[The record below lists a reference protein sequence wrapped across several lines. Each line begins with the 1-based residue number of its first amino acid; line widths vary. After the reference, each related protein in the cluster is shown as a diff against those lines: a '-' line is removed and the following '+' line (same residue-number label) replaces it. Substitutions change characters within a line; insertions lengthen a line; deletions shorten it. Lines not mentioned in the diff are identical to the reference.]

1 MTILNLGNNPIRTCS
16 SPLSRRSLLKI
27 GAALPIAGLA
37 TQTGQLQAAVDAP
50 AKSVLFVNL
59 IGAPSHLDLFDPKP
73 DAPSEYRGPFNV
85 ISTKTPGVYFSELLP
100 KCAAISN
107 KFTVCR
113 SNVNYSADHLI
124 AMSIMMTG
132 YEPTDGG
139 ETGNGTPF
147 GYQPNFGSI
156 VSRAKRVGGMPS
168 FVSLAKGAIGDGR
181 GPSLGAGGNKWGRR
195 FDPFMIHCDQAG
207 GVSLPGLDL
216 LDGLTPN
223 RLGDRRKLQQEL
235 NFAKQQVD
243 ELSSTDLSNLYSQA
257 FELLTSTTTNR
268 AFNLEGESK
277 QTRNA
282 YGQSSFGQSC
292 LLGRRLVEA
301 GVPYVQVNWS
311 QFAEVLY
318 GFSDYGWD
326 THADNFGLMEDLHGP
341 LLDQV
346 FSTLINDLDDRGLLE
361 TTLVVCMGEF
371 GRTPRI
377 NGIGSRDHW
386 HQCYFSVWAGA
397 GVPRGHVIGTSDKR
411 AESPITEPFNPA
423 MVGTTILEKMGITSQ
438 QRAEFRILQDS
449 HAFEPLM

>member
-1 MTILNLGNNPIRTCS
+1 M
-16 SPLSRRSLLKI
+16 
-27 GAALPIAGLA
+27 
-37 TQTGQLQAAVDAP
+37 
-50 AKSVLFVNL
+50 
-59 IGAPSHLDLFDPKP
+59 
-73 DAPSEYRGPFNV
+73 
-85 ISTKTPGVYFSELLP
+85 
-100 KCAAISN
+100 
-107 KFTVCR
+107 
-113 SNVNYSADHLI
+113 
-124 AMSIMMTG
+124 
-132 YEPTDGG
+132 
-139 ETGNGTPF
+139 
-147 GYQPNFGSI
+147 
-156 VSRAKRVGGMPS
+156 
-168 FVSLAKGAIGDGR
+168 
-181 GPSLGAGGNKWGRR
+181 
-195 FDPFMIHCDQAG
+195 
-207 GVSLPGLDL
+207 
-216 LDGLTPN
+216 
-223 RLGDRRKLQQEL
+223 
-235 NFAKQQVD
+235 
-243 ELSSTDLSNLYSQA
+243 
-257 FELLTSTTTNR
+257 
-268 AFNLEGESK
+268 
-277 QTRNA
+277 
-282 YGQSSFGQSC
+282 
-292 LLGRRLVEA
+292 
-301 GVPYVQVNWS
+301 NWS